1 MTDFNQAVVL
11 GNLTRDPEF
20 RYTPNGKAVASFSIA
35 TNRRWTTAEGQKQE
49 DTQFHNIVTWGKLA
63 EIANQILY
71 KGRKALV
78 VGRIQTRSWDGQ
90 DGVKRY
96 TTEIVA
102 DHISALGQAKS
113 GSNVDNISGNVG
125 NAGPAESTPKQD
137 IKPKKEIKKE
147 EKENETEDVNLDDI
161 PF

>member
-1 MTDFNQAVVL
+1 MTDFNQAVLL
-11 GNLTRDPEF
+11 GNLTRDPEY
-20 RYTPNGKAVASFSIA
+20 RMTPNGKSVASFSIA
-35 TNRRWTTAEGQKQE
+35 TNRKWKTNEGQQQE

-71 KGRKALV
+71 KGRKALI
-78 VGRIQTRSWDGQ
+78 VGRIQTRSWEGQ

-102 DHISALGQAKS
+102 DHISALGTAKD
-113 GSNVDNISGNVG
+113 GQQFQKPENTVG
-125 NAGPAESTPKQD
+125 NEV
-137 IKPKKEIKKE
+137 KPKENNIKKDIDLKATDK
-147 EKENETEDVNLDDI
+147 KENKEEEINLDDI